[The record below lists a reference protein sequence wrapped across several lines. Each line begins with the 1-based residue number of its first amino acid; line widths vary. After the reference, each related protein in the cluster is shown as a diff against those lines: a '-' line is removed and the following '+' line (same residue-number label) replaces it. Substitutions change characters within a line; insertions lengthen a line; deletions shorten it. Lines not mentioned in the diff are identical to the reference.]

1 MYKILIKT
9 KSSRKYYSVYK
20 IWDEENEQEIDYVA
34 YSLEDLADKYK
45 ELLNDYTISELKA
58 TQELEPEVLVE
69 IIDSI

>member
-9 KSSRKYYSVYK
+9 NSSRKYYSVYK
-20 IWDEENEQEIDYVA
+20 IWDEENEKEIDYVA

-58 TQELEPEVLVE
+58 IQELEPEVLVE